1 MSAGVDRAAAQ
12 PQTARGNGLIACH
25 TCGLLSRRSD
35 AVAGRLRCPRCAAT
49 LHPRIPR
56 SLSRSWAFLVAAI
69 MLYLPANLL
78 PIMHLTSLGRTQSDT
93 ILSGVAFLLVHGMW
107 PLALIVFVASI
118 VVPLLKMLILIYLLL
133 SVQLRSRYRPID
145 RTRLYRFTE
154 FVGRWSMVDVFVV
167 TVLVALVHLG
177 QLASIEAGLGAVFFA
192 AVVIL
197 TMLAANTFDPRLIWD
212 NVDNQDD

>member
-1 MSAGVDRAAAQ
+1 
-12 PQTARGNGLIACH
+12 
-25 TCGLLSRRSD
+25 
-35 AVAGRLRCPRCAAT
+35 
-49 LHPRIPR
+49 
-56 SLSRSWAFLVAAI
+56 

-78 PIMHLTSLGRTQSDT
+78 PIMHVTSLGQVRADT
-93 ILSGVAFLLVHGMW
+93 ILSGAEFLLLHGMW

-118 VVPLLKMLILIYLLL
+118 LVPLAKMVILAYLLVSIQRHS
-133 SVQLRSRYRPID
+133 SVRALD

-177 QLASIEAGLGAVFFA
+177 AVARIEAAAGALFFA

-197 TMLAANTFDPRLIWD
+197 TMFAARTFDPRLIWD
-212 NVDNQDD
+212 NVQDQDDR